1 MWCPK
6 QGVWYQDRYR
16 TLYVFSRFSGIEIDE
31 TRSISIEMGRI
42 KMGTVT
48 QLALRQNLH
57 CTATSPQPRET
68 RIKQMYLHI
77 VWHCLG
83 IRLEDI
89 WKRNVQLFPVGK
101 KLYFLT
107 IEFVSINEILL
118 LSITLSVSPFI
129 EINDFYQH
137 SVTHN
142 NVFTNNLKVVWICTM
157 LREDSTFCSEIN
169 QRRHICKK
177 KTYVNRNC

>member
-1 MWCPK
+1 MWCPQ

-48 QLALRQNLH
+48 QLARRQNLH
-57 CTATSPQPRET
+57 CTALQRHKPGET
-68 RIKQMYLHI
+68 RNKNKCIYT
-77 VWHCLG
+77 VWRCLG

-142 NVFTNNLKVVWICTM
+142 NVFTNA
-157 LREDSTFCSEIN
+157 
-169 QRRHICKK
+169 
-177 KTYVNRNC
+177 

>member
-1 MWCPK
+1 MWCPQ
-6 QGVWYQDRYR
+6 QGVWYQDCYR

-31 TRSISIEMGRI
+31 TRSISIEMARI
-42 KMGTVT
+42 KMAGTVT
-48 QLALRQNLH
+48 PLALRQNLQ
-57 CTATSPQPRET
+57 CTIIT
-68 RIKQMYLHI
+68 RNQDEINSLDI
-77 VWHCLG
+77 VWEFIGEYLKAQRAIIPRWQKIG
-83 IRLEDI
+83 
-89 WKRNVQLFPVGK
+89 F
-101 KLYFLT
+101 FLT

>member
-1 MWCPK
+1 MWCP
-6 QGVWYQDRYR
+6 QLGVWYQDRYR

-48 QLALRQNLH
+48 QLARRQNLH
-57 CTATSPQPRET
+57 CTALQRHKPGET
-68 RIKQMYLHI
+68 RNKNKCIYTSLTMFGNTFGRYLKAQRAI
-77 VWHCLG
+77 IPCWQKAV
-83 IRLEDI
+83 
-89 WKRNVQLFPVGK
+89 
-101 KLYFLT
+101 FLT

-142 NVFTNNLKVVWICTM
+142 NVFTNA
-157 LREDSTFCSEIN
+157 
-169 QRRHICKK
+169 
-177 KTYVNRNC
+177 